1 LTDTSTKGVRFMTRS
16 MSRTLRA
23 EGAAIFLVAL
33 WAYHLTG
40 ASWALFAALI
50 LAPDLFMLGYLAGP
64 RIGAICYNLIH
75 SYTPVLALGAILYAM
90 DVPLALPLTAI
101 LVAHIGIDRALGYG
115 LKRTSGFK
123 DTHLSVFS

>member
-1 LTDTSTKGVRFMTRS
+1 MTHTMTLS

-23 EGAAIFLVAL
+23 EGAAIFLAAL
-33 WAYHLTG
+33 WAFHLSG

-50 LAPDLFMLGYLAGP
+50 LTPDLFMLGYLAGP
-64 RIGAICYNLIH
+64 RVGAIFYNLIH

-90 DVPLALPLTAI
+90 NVQLALPLTAI
-101 LVAHIGIDRALGYG
+101 MVAHIGIDRAMGYG

-123 DTHLSVFS
+123 DTHLGVF